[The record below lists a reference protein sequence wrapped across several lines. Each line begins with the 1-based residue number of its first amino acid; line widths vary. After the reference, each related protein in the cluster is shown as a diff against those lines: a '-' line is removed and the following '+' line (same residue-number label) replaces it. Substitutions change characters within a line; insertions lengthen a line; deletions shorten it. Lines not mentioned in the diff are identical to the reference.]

1 MNGDDSLV
9 TLILI
14 VVNIYLILFGQI
26 SYLEYLYI
34 KKKIRKSK
42 ETGKIVRKILNE

>member
-14 VVNIYLILFGQI
+14 VVNKYLISFGQI
-26 SYLEYLYI
+26 SYLEYYI
-34 KKKIRKSK
+34 
-42 ETGKIVRKILNE
+42 